1 MDLGKYRRRKSV
13 VYLSTFSMDLALGLF
28 LIMAT
33 LQVDALAT
41 QTGTDRSAA
50 AGLLGLSFLL
60 MRLFLHFIAGHISD
74 FLGRKAL
81 LLAAV
86 GMQAAAFLFVP
97 FSREPWHLLPG
108 YLLAGLAASVYW
120 PVMEGW
126 MSEDVEGADLMH
138 AAGAFNIAFSSG
150 LAMGP
155 LVKVMANHA
164 GLGATMMIGIL
175 VCAITAA
182 LLMARPHIKPALVRN
197 HVHEEG
203 FDAHPLFNPVFIYLA
218 FLANMAAWTVVG
230 TQRFLFPAL
239 ARGVGISE
247 RNTALLVGI
256 FYGGMPLIF
265 VFLKYWHG
273 WQYKLWTLLFWHIL
287 GIVGLLG
294 IYATASTAGLG
305 VWMLLL
311 GVYVGGCYF
320 ASMFYALDGVD
331 AKGRRGGMHETVL
344 TIGMLAG
351 LGLSTYVAHRI
362 GFRAP
367 FPMLAAIVLLAG
379 LAEVAIFL
387 RYAKKTVPAAPASRS
402 V

>member
-182 LLMARPHIKPALVRN
+182 LLMARPHI
-197 HVHEEG
+197 
-203 FDAHPLFNPVFIYLA
+203 
-218 FLANMAAWTVVG
+218 
-230 TQRFLFPAL
+230 
-239 ARGVGISE
+239 
-247 RNTALLVGI
+247 
-256 FYGGMPLIF
+256 LI
-265 VFLKYWHG
+265 W
-273 WQYKLWTLLFWHIL
+273 
-287 GIVGLLG
+287 
-294 IYATASTAGLG
+294 
-305 VWMLLL
+305 
-311 GVYVGGCYF
+311 
-320 ASMFYALDGVD
+320 
-331 AKGRRGGMHETVL
+331 
-344 TIGMLAG
+344 
-351 LGLSTYVAHRI
+351 
-362 GFRAP
+362 P
-367 FPMLAAIVLLAG
+367 
-379 LAEVAIFL
+379 
-387 RYAKKTVPAAPASRS
+387 
-402 V
+402 